1 MKLSC
6 LPVSLYGALSAG
18 EWTLADWF
26 AFAHEL
32 GLDGAD
38 ISVAHLASR
47 RPQDLHAIRA
57 DAQAAG
63 VQIAMLVAY
72 CDFTHPDSVERR
84 RQQTQ
89 LRADIDAA
97 AELDAPFLRVTAGQ
111 AHPGLVQDAAM
122 GWAVEGLTS
131 QLDYARAAGVTLV
144 YENHS
149 IGYGW
154 RYYDFSQP
162 ATIFLEMAART
173 AAAGLSILF
182 DTANAYAAG
191 DDGAQVMQT
200 VLDRIAV
207 VHLADIRRAGVY
219 EPVVLGTGVV
229 PLRPM
234 IQTLRAAGF
243 DGWVSVEEA
252 SRSGPDGFR
261 KAIDYARR
269 AWSMAGSKR

>member
-6 LPVSLYGALSAG
+6 LPVSLYDALSAG
-18 EWTLADWF
+18 EWTLSDWF

-38 ISVAHLASR
+38 VSVAHLASR
-47 RPQDLHAIRA
+47 QPQDLHAIRA

-63 VQIAMLVAY
+63 IQIVMLVAY
-72 CDFTHPDSVERR
+72 CDFTHPDPAERD
-84 RQQTQ
+84 RQRAQ

-97 AELDAPFLRVTAGQ
+97 AELGASFLRVTAGQ
-111 AHPGLVQDAAM
+111 TYPGLDRETAM
-122 GWAVEGLTS
+122 GWAVEGLTA
-131 QLDYARAAGVTLV
+131 QLDYARAAGVALV

-162 ATIFLEMAART
+162 AAIFLEIATRT

-191 DDGAQVMQT
+191 DDGVQVMQA
-200 VLDRIAV
+200 VMDHIAV
-207 VHLADIRRAGVY
+207 VHLADIRRTGAY

-229 PLRPM
+229 PIQPM
-234 IQTLRAAGF
+234 LGELRAAGF

-261 KAIDYARR
+261 RAIDYARS
-269 AWSMAGSKR
+269 AWLMARVKR